1 MGNKVSNLS
10 PEKLHKKLLDDTQG
24 TRYIMDKLLKY
35 LLKEI
40 GEQDLLKISDPREC
54 EKYVM
59 FTANTLNK
67 YFYEL
72 QIMPYKDK
80 KGVIAFR
87 PVRELTTKLDEESK
101 KTKEG
106 LCLIVAY
113 FYIRIFQ
120 IYGALALTLIDD
132 INTSTRSGMTD
143 MGRSLLPRGYGEAY
157 FGGGEL
163 SKEQTERL
171 GKYKFLKS
179 FLTDDS
185 SIYSGYRTKYKEEDI
200 YFKTDGDDGIFTI
213 QFNSK
218 NKATIVI
225 KAENYS
231 DYIELTFD
239 TLTYTKDSEKHKR
252 DFPGIVERKIKV
264 KIDPFSGSYYINKSR
279 KIEIKD
285 YFNLLLKKTIE
296 YIKLEKDA
304 YDRYDGSDRY
314 DRYDRY
320 DGSDRYDRYD
330 RYDRSDSKRYTD
342 PKITELQLSKT
353 ITSLNTVK
361 PYGHCVSRALQ
372 LLQTSPFKGTPY
384 ISHICNATFLESDRN
399 KSGIP
404 KSGIP
409 MRDDKLSTSPGLSS
423 LAKLFYDTVK
433 QGSNIIEISKFDQ
446 YINFMSQMA
455 FLFGDNLK
463 SDKSPRDMNE
473 YTNGLSTISNK
484 KDRIFCK
491 GTTTDIKINEE
502 IKNDVYDYVKLLFQT
517 QHTHAIECGKI
528 FKLLF
533 DIQKKES
540 GNFKISLSTNI
551 IKYGFPEIQRINEIS
566 RNLLVK
572 YYTRCETIY
581 VNGFRKI
588 LSKT

>member
-87 PVRELTTKLDEESK
+87 PARELTTKLDEESK

-132 INTSTRSGMTD
+132 VNTSTRSGMTD
-143 MGRSLLPRGYGEAY
+143 MGRGLLPRGYGDAY

-239 TLTYTKDSEKHKR
+239 TLT
-252 DFPGIVERKIKV
+252 
-264 KIDPFSGSYYINKSR
+264 
-279 KIEIKD
+279 
-285 YFNLLLKKTIE
+285 
-296 YIKLEKDA
+296 
-304 YDRYDGSDRY
+304 
-314 DRYDRY
+314 
-320 DGSDRYDRYD
+320 
-330 RYDRSDSKRYTD
+330 
-342 PKITELQLSKT
+342 
-353 ITSLNTVK
+353 
-361 PYGHCVSRALQ
+361 
-372 LLQTSPFKGTPY
+372 
-384 ISHICNATFLESDRN
+384 
-399 KSGIP
+399 
-404 KSGIP
+404 
-409 MRDDKLSTSPGLSS
+409 
-423 LAKLFYDTVK
+423 
-433 QGSNIIEISKFDQ
+433 
-446 YINFMSQMA
+446 
-455 FLFGDNLK
+455 
-463 SDKSPRDMNE
+463 
-473 YTNGLSTISNK
+473 
-484 KDRIFCK
+484 
-491 GTTTDIKINEE
+491 
-502 IKNDVYDYVKLLFQT
+502 
-517 QHTHAIECGKI
+517 
-528 FKLLF
+528 
-533 DIQKKES
+533 
-540 GNFKISLSTNI
+540 
-551 IKYGFPEIQRINEIS
+551 
-566 RNLLVK
+566 
-572 YYTRCETIY
+572 
-581 VNGFRKI
+581 
-588 LSKT
+588 